1 MLTFL
6 EVHELVRHLRVV
18 HGAGAVLLPLVAPE
32 GELVAV
38 GVDVGPVGLQLGQ
51 DGLDLEKNTGN
62 LFYASICFASSCL
75 LPIRRVCEFEILELK
90 EDNSQ

>member
-1 MLTFL
+1 MKKFFLLTFL

-51 DGLDLEKNTGN
+51 DGLDLEKKYRQSFLCVY
-62 LFYASICFASSCL
+62 LFCIQLFAADSTCL
-75 LPIRRVCEFEILELK
+75 
-90 EDNSQ
+90 